1 MKITK
6 QKIKNL
12 IIILIAMIIF
22 SLSCVFYSSLNPF
35 FIKLF
40 AEKFNTVSNKD
51 NLLVHFIDVD
61 QADAAAI
68 NFPDGK
74 IMLIDT
80 GSEEVNTTYVNYLK
94 ENVLHTKRNK
104 YIDYLFLSH
113 ADMDHVGGTLK
124 LLKNFEVG
132 TIFMPKIQ
140 SDSNSYAEIINFVAA
155 NCNYNIS
162 GDDFTIT
169 GVGYEI
175 RFFEQLNSTNTNDAS
190 QVIKVEYL
198 NKSFLFCG
206 DISASV
212 EQLYIDKY
220 AKELDCDVLKVSH
233 HGSKTATSSEFLNVV
248 SPNHA
253 VISVGENDYGH
264 PTYEVL
270 TRLKSA
276 GANIL
281 RTDERNDILFV
292 LGENCD
298 LYQIDG
304 IYYITRFSL
313 NYVGFVLIVDG
324 CLVVL
329 CVVVIF
335 KKEKTNTL
343 NNLHKYI

>member
-1 MKITK
+1 MINA
-6 QKIKNL
+6 QKIKKL
-12 IIILIAMIIF
+12 IIILIFMIIF

-35 FIKLF
+35 FINLF
-40 AEKFNTVSNKD
+40 AERFNIVSNKD
-51 NLLVHFIDVD
+51 NLLVHFIDVN

-94 ENVLHTKRNK
+94 ENVLQTKRNN
-104 YIDYLFLSH
+104 YIDYLVLSH

-132 TIFMPKIQ
+132 TIFMPKVQ
-140 SDSNSYAEIINFVAA
+140 SDSNGYTEILNFVDV
-155 NCNYNIS
+155 NCNYTIL
-162 GDDFTIT
+162 GEDFTIT
-169 GVGYEI
+169 GAGYEI

-190 QVIKVEYL
+190 QVVKVEYL

-206 DISASV
+206 DISSGV

-220 AKELDCDVLKVSH
+220 QEELNCDVLKVSH
-233 HGSKTATSSEFLNVV
+233 HGSKTASSTEFLNTVT
-248 SPNHA
+248 PNYA

-270 TRLKSA
+270 TRLKGV
-276 GANIL
+276 GASIL
-281 RTDERNDILFV
+281 RTDERDDILFV
-292 LGENCD
+292 VGENYD
-298 LYQIDG
+298 LFEIDG
-304 IYYITRFSL
+304 TYHITRFSL
-313 NYVGFVLIVDG
+313 NYVGFILIADG

-329 CVVVIF
+329 CVTVIF
-335 KKEKTNTL
+335 KKEKNK
-343 NNLHKYI
+343 HIK